1 MNHAFRIP
9 NRKTA
14 NAIAGV
20 FFAVLGTVW
29 GGDPVDSLVARA
41 MAEGYWAARADTSAA
56 DGWTRGPLYRLRRVE
71 AVNAEDGANRPV
83 DGFDGAEWAGEPAT
97 RANVEA
103 ARAALRRRLSAGG
116 FAFAETDARLLPDS
130 SGMPEA
136 DVRMVVRRGDSF
148 KLGAPVAPGTRTRPE
163 VVRRL
168 ALWEDGENFDPDR
181 LAQGVRR
188 LARTGY
194 FEAAEWTGVYRDSA
208 RNMLYPAL
216 RLPDAKVNTVGGL
229 LGYDSDA
236 EGGGRLTGY
245 VDVRLYNLMGTAR
258 DASFSFDD
266 RDGGEREARA
276 SYTEPWILGSPLG
289 ARWEGSF
296 LQQDTLFWEW
306 NQSLFVFRDLG
317 FSGRVEAEFGAQTNR
332 ETDAFGAGVGTRA
345 LRSGVQVLFDDRDRV
360 PFTRSGS
367 RASAGVTAVRRT
379 VTDHGASAADSTY
392 YLAQA
397 TAAWEHWRPMG
408 PRLGLRIALRGAS
421 DFPLDRTNRGELFD
435 VGGAR
440 SLRGYRER
448 EFQTNAY
455 LLGDFEPQF
464 SVGRRGRLLA
474 FVSPGF
480 VNRLTGRYD
489 PRGVLGYGAGM
500 EIARGDWSVAI
511 TYALNPDRSPGNG
524 LLHAAVENRF

>member
-1 MNHAFRIP
+1 
-9 NRKTA
+9 
-14 NAIAGV
+14 
-20 FFAVLGTVW
+20 
-29 GGDPVDSLVARA
+29 
-41 MAEGYWAARADTSAA
+41 
-56 DGWTRGPLYRLRRVE
+56 PLYRLRRVE
-71 AVNAEDGANRPV
+71 ARALDGGVGRPM
-83 DGFDGAEWAGEPAT
+83 DGFTGGEWTGEPAT

-103 ARAALRRRLSAGG
+103 AREAIRRQLFSGG
-116 FAFAETDARLLPDS
+116 FAFAEIDARLLPDS
-130 SGMPEA
+130 AGLPFA
-136 DVRMVVRRGDSF
+136 DMEMTVRRGASF
-148 KLGAPVAPGTRTRPE
+148 KLGLPVALETRTRPD

-168 ALWEDGENFDPDR
+168 ALWEEGESFDPDR
-181 LAQGVRR
+181 IHKGVRR

-194 FEAAEWTGVYRDSA
+194 FEAAEWAGIYRDSS
-208 RNMLYPAL
+208 RNVLYPAL

-229 LGYDSDA
+229 LGFDSDA

-245 VDVRLYNLMGTAR
+245 LDVRLYNLRGTAR

-266 RDGGEREARA
+266 RNNGEREARA
-276 SYTEPWILGSPLG
+276 SYTEPWILKSPIG

-317 FSGRVEAEFGAQTNR
+317 FSGRVEAEFGAQANR
-332 ETDAFGAGVGTRA
+332 EATGSGDVGTRA
-345 LRSGVQVLFDDRDRV
+345 LRSGVRILFDDRDRV
-360 PFTRSGS
+360 PFTRSGGRGS
-367 RASAGVTAVRRT
+367 TGVTIVRREL
-379 VTDHGASAADSTY
+379 DGAAGDSAY

-397 TAAWEHWRPMG
+397 TASWERWKPLG
-408 PRLGLRIALRGAS
+408 PRFGLRVALRGAS
-421 DFPLDRTNRGELFD
+421 NYPLDRTNRGELYD

-455 LLGDFEPQF
+455 LLGDLEPQF
-464 SVGRRGRLLA
+464 SVGRRGRLFA
-474 FVSPGF
+474 FVSPGL

-489 PRGVLGYGAGM
+489 PQDVLGYGAGM
-500 EIARGDWSVAI
+500 EVARGDWSVAI

>member
-1 MNHAFRIP
+1 M
-9 NRKTA
+9 
-14 NAIAGV
+14 V
-20 FFAVLGTVW
+20 
-29 GGDPVDSLVARA
+29 
-41 MAEGYWAARADTSAA
+41 EGYWAARADSSAA
-56 DGWTRGPLYRLRRVE
+56 EGWARGPLYRLRRVE
-71 AVNAEDGANRPV
+71 ARVEEHEGAGSPV
-83 DGFDGAEWAGEPAT
+83 DGFAGGEWTGEPAT

-103 ARAALRRRLSAGG
+103 ARGALRRRLSAGG

-130 SGMPEA
+130 SGAPFA
-136 DVRMVVRRGDSF
+136 DVEMIVRRGASF
-148 KLGAPVAPGTRTRPE
+148 KLGAPVAPETRTRPDL
-163 VVRRL
+163 VRRL

-181 LAQGVRR
+181 LAKGVRR

-194 FEAAEWTGVYRDSA
+194 FEAAVWTGVYRDSA
-208 RNMLYPAL
+208 RNVLYPAL

-245 VDVRLYNLMGTAR
+245 LDVRLYNLRGTAR
-258 DASFSFDD
+258 DGSFSFDD

-276 SYTEPWILGSPLG
+276 SYTEPWVLGSPVG

-317 FSGRVEAEFGAQTNR
+317 FTGRVEAEFGAQANR
-332 ETDAFGAGVGTRA
+332 ETGVSGQVGTRA
-345 LRSGVQVLFDDRDRV
+345 LRSGVRVLLDDRDRV
-360 PFTRSGS
+360 PFTRAGT
-367 RASAGVTAVRRT
+367 RASAGVTILRRELDAT
-379 VTDHGASAADSTY
+379 AGDSAY
-392 YLAQA
+392 YLSQA
-397 TAAWEHWRPMG
+397 TASWERWRPVG
-408 PRLGLRIALRGAS
+408 PRFGLRLALRGAS
-421 DFPLDRTNRGELFD
+421 NYPLDRTNRGELHE

-455 LLGDFEPQF
+455 LLGDLEPQLT
-464 SVGRRGRLLA
+464 VGRRGRLFA
-474 FVSPGF
+474 FVSPGL

-489 PRGVLGYGAGM
+489 ARNVLGYGAGM
-500 EIARGDWSVAI
+500 EVARGDWSVAI